1 MDINST
7 VKNTLSELRKGK
19 QTGQERLKALFA
31 LQQEKTTGTMKD
43 IVIGLRKERQTGQ
56 ERLKNLMAMQQ
67 REQDAEAL
75 EGVNKIG
82 EIDID
87 KPFREWKEE
96 RAALK
101 ELRS

>member
-31 LQQEKTTGTMKD
+31 LQQEKTTGNMKD
-43 IVIGLRKERQTGQ
+43 IVSGLRKERQTGQ
-56 ERLKNLMAMQQ
+56 ERLNNLMAMQQ
-67 REQDAEAL
+67 RKQDAEAL
-75 EGVNKIG
+75 EGVKNG
-82 EIDID
+82 EIDIN
-87 KPFREWKEE
+87 KPFREWEEE

-101 ELRS
+101 ELRP

>member
-31 LQQEKTTGTMKD
+31 LQQEKTSRTMKD
-43 IVIGLRKERQTGQ
+43 SLSELREKHQTGN

-67 REQDAEAL
+67 RKQDASVL
-75 EGVNKIG
+75 EGVKNG
-82 EIDID
+82 EIDIN

-96 RAALK
+96 SAALK